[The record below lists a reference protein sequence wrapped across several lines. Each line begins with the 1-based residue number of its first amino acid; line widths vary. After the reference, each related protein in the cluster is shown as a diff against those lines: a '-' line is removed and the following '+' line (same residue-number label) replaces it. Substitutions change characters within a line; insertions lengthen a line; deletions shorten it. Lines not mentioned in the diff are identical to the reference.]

1 MKLVALPEAIAEFE
15 EAVAYYEE
23 QRPGL
28 GLDFFLAIEAAVDL
42 AAEAPVAGSPLPG
55 PDPRYRVRKYV
66 VKRFPYLIFV
76 AGEGSHR
83 KIVAISHAARRPGYW
98 RERLK

>member
-1 MKLVALPEAIAEFE
+1 MKLVALPEAMAEFE

-28 GLDFFLAIEAAVDL
+28 GLEFFMAIEAAVDF
-42 AAEAPVAGSPLPG
+42 AAETPAAGSPLPG
-55 PDPRYRVRKYV
+55 PDHRFRVRRYV
-66 VKRFPYLIFV
+66 VKRFPYLVFI
-76 AGEGSHR
+76 AGEGAHP

-98 RERLK
+98 RDRLK